1 MIAARDERRMT
12 NDKGTLAADR
22 DGQGKFALGRAQRPF
37 VTLLIILGL
46 FLLPLALLWQQA
58 LGGKTLVPADVLY
71 GFQPWKSA
79 AAQFGI
85 SYPQNHLVADLVLE
99 NYAWKHFIVESLQQ
113 GQIPLWNPYT
123 FAGEP
128 FLANGQHS
136 ALYPFSLIF
145 YALRVPL
152 WQAYGW
158 FAVSQLWLAG
168 VWMYLL
174 ARVLGLRRA
183 SAVVAAVTYQLSA
196 FFVFSIVFS
205 MIIAAAAWLPF
216 ILAMAELVI
225 RQHPALGGR
234 PARAPWAVLGALGLG
249 LAMLA
254 GHPEMIYPYTLFVV
268 GVFALWRLAANSQF
282 PIVNWKLEICR
293 QSPQREHAN
302 HKQRVWVNH
311 LRVTGKH
318 GEP

>member
-1 MIAARDERRMT
+1 M
-12 NDKGTLAADR
+12 
-22 DGQGKFALGRAQRPF
+22 
-37 VTLLIILGL
+37 
-46 FLLPLALLWQQA
+46 WQQT
-58 LGGKTLVPADVLY
+58 LGGKTLIPADVLF
-71 GFQPWKSA
+71 GFQPWKAA

-85 SYPQNHLVADLVLE
+85 AYPQNHLVADLVLE
-99 NYAWKHFIVESLQQ
+99 NYAWKRFIIESLKQ
-113 GQIPLWNPYT
+113 GEIPLWNPYT

-145 YALRVPL
+145 YVLPL

-158 FAVSQLWLAG
+158 FTVSQLWLAG

-183 SAVVAAVTYQLSA
+183 SAIIAAVTYQLSA
-196 FFVFSIVFS
+196 FFVFSVVFT
-205 MIIAAAAWLPF
+205 MVIAAAAWLPF
-216 ILAMAELVI
+216 ILAMTELVI

-249 LAMLA
+249 IAMLA

-268 GVFALWRLAANSQF
+268 GTFAAWRLAATWQKHESRNLHKLLDCGVAGGDGRAGPGAGRDPVLADARNGYCSIFAKVGQF
-282 PIVNWKLEICR
+282 APGAELVVSLAAHHCVPHPEFLWQRVTSRLPGRVLVADAAR
-293 QSPQREHAN
+293 QSL
-302 HKQRVWVNH
+302 W
-311 LRVTGKH
+311 
-318 GEP
+318 